1 MLGITTKPAPNRP
14 TQPMALA
21 AALTLAAGAL
31 LYFSDHDNLD
41 RHWRIALVMV
51 LCATLLVVWRRPVR
65 TEEAAS

>member
-1 MLGITTKPAPNRP
+1 MLGTTTKPAPNRP
-14 TQPMALA
+14 TQPLALGA
-21 AALTLAAGAL
+21 SLALAAGAL

-51 LCATLLVVWRRPVR
+51 LCATLLVIWRRPAR